1 MLFYFAKRRVISH
14 IIENFLALK
23 IHISLETKVLLDTH
37 GGFRTENRGVL
48 EIKVLQGNIFDM
60 QDVFFF

>member
-14 IIENFLALK
+14 IIEHFLALK

-48 EIKVLQGNIFDM
+48 EIKVLQL
-60 QDVFFF
+60 